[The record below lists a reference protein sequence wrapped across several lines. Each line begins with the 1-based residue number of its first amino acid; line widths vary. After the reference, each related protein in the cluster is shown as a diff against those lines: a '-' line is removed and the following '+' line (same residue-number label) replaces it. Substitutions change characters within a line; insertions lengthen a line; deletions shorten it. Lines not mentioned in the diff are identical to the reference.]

1 MIQQE
6 QSEIYRNKNYVRVPH
21 LVGYGDDSGWAK
33 YWSASCASGCATSCT
48 APKFELTLEGTSDW
62 SGSLPL
68 VVNADSPTPMGR
80 GEGRCVWEYCDF
92 FVTCPKL
99 TPVTYNHA
107 SIIIMSVHSCKG
119 VARVPTMKCWKFCSK
134 EFERIQFSEFFPSSP
149 DSWIFWNSPRDSRQ
163 QWRFPHGVSGLAAKM
178 IGHYSRGG
186 SACARPWSYQG
197 NGCFAEGPHF
207 QNWAS
212 HRTMIFCR
220 VCPTLH
226 IFWVVRNIPI

>member
-1 MIQQE
+1 
-6 QSEIYRNKNYVRVPH
+6 
-21 LVGYGDDSGWAK
+21 
-33 YWSASCASGCATSCT
+33 
-48 APKFELTLEGTSDW
+48 
-62 SGSLPL
+62 
-68 VVNADSPTPMGR
+68 
-80 GEGRCVWEYCDF
+80 
-92 FVTCPKL
+92 
-99 TPVTYNHA
+99 
-107 SIIIMSVHSCKG
+107 MSVHSCKG

-149 DSWIFWNSPRDSRQ
+149 DSCIFWNSPRDSRQ

-226 IFWVVRNIPI
+226 IKILPSRQAGFPVTVCIFFELSEISQSRAQDRVLLMVHRNRNYQMKCCRKPTWGRRHISAAGSIFVMTLST